1 MAFIPPSK
9 ILFRSDETEAEF
21 IEAVKTKGKNP
32 IPLFVYKYTKATVKL
47 NKTVEFPQTQIEEM
61 IRKNIVTPF

>member
-9 ILFRSDETEAEF
+9 ILFKSDETEAEF
-21 IEAVKTKGKNP
+21 VDAVKTKGKTP
-32 IPLFVYKYTKATVKL
+32 ITLFVYRYTKSKVKL